1 MRDLTAALDL
11 LDLAVASSDGLATD
25 RNRESAA
32 GVASAA
38 RRRQD
43 YFSGSIL
50 VAIAGGTGSGKSSLL
65 NAIAGSE
72 IAATSALRP
81 HTDAALAWIPH
92 DDHAIAAM
100 VADLGITHIVEQED
114 DSPLAI
120 IDLPDLDSVDG
131 QHRTLVES
139 VLPHVDAV
147 LWVFDPIKYHD
158 PSIHADF
165 LTHMTAYES
174 VFTFVLNKVDRL
186 DEAEAEAVATH
197 LGGILE
203 MDGLSDPQI
212 VTVAANPPDGEPIN
226 IEGLVTSLNDTLVAK
241 RADRAKLIEDLQT
254 TQTAGG
260 DLLPE
265 TTILNVNY
273 PPVSPDELQGVR
285 VLQASWDVG
294 VRIAYEETE
303 EPGKLAV
310 RMQLLDA
317 GAPDDGDDDWQWLSR
332 GYATISVLD
341 GNTGVGTSLGDA
353 IRDDLVTN

>member
-11 LDLAVASSDGLATD
+11 LDLAVASSDRLATD

-241 RADRAKLIEDLQT
+241 RADRAKLIEDLLGAGRGLASET
-254 TQTAGG
+254 SSWRGTADDANERIRGALDDPDQLGEVLDDLGIGG
-260 DLLPE
+260 PLRD
-265 TTILNVNY
+265 
-273 PPVSPDELQGVR
+273 R
-285 VLQASWDVG
+285 
-294 VRIAYEETE
+294 
-303 EPGKLAV
+303 LAAD
-310 RMQLLDA
+310 DA
-317 GAPDDGDDDWQWLSR
+317 DGDTVDRALLQRAELAATVAALGVVCAEISNDDPGGL
-332 GYATISVLD
+332 L
-341 GNTGVGTSLGDA
+341 
-353 IRDDLVTN
+353 